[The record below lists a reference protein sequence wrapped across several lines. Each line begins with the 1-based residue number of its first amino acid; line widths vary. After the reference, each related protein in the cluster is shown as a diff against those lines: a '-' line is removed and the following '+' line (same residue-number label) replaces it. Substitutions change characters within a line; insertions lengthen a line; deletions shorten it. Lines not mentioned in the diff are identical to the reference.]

1 VPDLHDWDDITDVA
15 EFIDVTALAQQAL
28 AQVFAETQTAVDQL
42 LIHGNGTGE
51 PRGFLSAERISIPY
65 SLSDD
70 EIADHGYV
78 VGPPE
83 PSPAERALAILDPEL
98 RACPLYNA
106 GPPTLRGPN
115 WKP

>member
-1 VPDLHDWDDITDVA
+1 VPDLHDWDDIA
-15 EFIDVTALAQQAL
+15 NGAGFIDVAAVAQQAL
-28 AQVFAETQTAVDQL
+28 AQVFAETQAAVDQL

-83 PSPAERALAILDPEL
+83 PTPAERALAILAPEL
-98 RACPLYNA
+98 RHCPLYKA
-106 GPPTLRGPN
+106 WPHLT
-115 WKP
+115 